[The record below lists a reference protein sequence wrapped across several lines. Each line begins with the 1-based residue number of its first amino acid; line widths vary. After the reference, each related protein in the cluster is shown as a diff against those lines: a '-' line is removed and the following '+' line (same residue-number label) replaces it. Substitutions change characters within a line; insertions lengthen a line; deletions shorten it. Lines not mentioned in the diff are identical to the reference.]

1 MGCATRIL
9 TFLLSLT
16 LICPFARAG
25 EADLRSVLTT
35 ENIERIR
42 VNLNPWGP
50 HLGAEI
56 VVAGDHPGITAL
68 ISVIR
73 DAEPSGGH
81 KCANR
86 GAIRFWMDD
95 GRVIGV
101 GLLPSHS
108 EGIFQFRLYDGSTVR
123 GVYSVQ
129 RSALVT
135 ALEALG
141 VPSEDPAFGN

>member
-1 MGCATRIL
+1 MGYATRIL
-9 TFLLSLT
+9 TFILSLT
-16 LICPFARAG
+16 LICSFALGG

-35 ENIERIR
+35 GDIERIR
-42 VNLNPWGP
+42 INLNPWGP

-68 ISVIR
+68 ISVIG

-86 GAIRFWMDD
+86 GAIRFWMAD
-95 GRVIGV
+95 GRMVGV
-101 GLLPSHS
+101 GLLPGHG
-108 EGIFQFRLYDGSTVR
+108 EGIYQFRLYDNTVLA

-129 RSALVT
+129 REALLV
-135 ALEALG
+135 AFGGLG
-141 VPSEDPAFGN
+141 VPAGDPAFAG

>member
-9 TFLLSLT
+9 TLLFSLT

-35 ENIERIR
+35 ENIDRIR

-56 VVAGDHPGITAL
+56 FVAGDHPGITAL
-68 ISVIR
+68 LSVIR
-73 DAEPSGGH
+73 DAAPSGGH

-95 GRVIGV
+95 GRVVAV
-101 GLLPSHS
+101 GLLPGHS
-108 EGIFQFRLYDGSTVR
+108 EGIYQFRLYDGSNLV

-129 RSALVT
+129 RNALVT
-135 ALEALG
+135 ALEGLG

>member
-1 MGCATRIL
+1 MGSATRSL
-9 TFLLSLT
+9 TFIFSLT
-16 LICPFARAG
+16 LICSLAQAG
-25 EADLRSVLTT
+25 DADLRSVLTS

-50 HLGAEI
+50 HLGTEI

-68 ISVIR
+68 ISVIG

-86 GAIRFWMDD
+86 GAIRIWTDD
-95 GRVIGV
+95 GRVIAV
-101 GLLPSHS
+101 GLLPGHS
-108 EGIFQFRLYDGSTVR
+108 EGIFQFRLYDDSKLV

-129 RSALVT
+129 RNALMT
-135 ALEALG
+135 ALEGLG
-141 VPSEDPAFGN
+141 VPSEDPAFGS